1 MKKFNEMAAYVAS
14 MLALIALMF
23 YFGIMA
29 RTLGDKLEAT
39 EYSLQ
44 ATSEELA
51 AAQDE
56 LANTNEMLRIEE
68 EKVVE
73 MSENI
78 GRISAELDAANAT
91 IETLSGD
98 EYQLVYMGEFK
109 ISYYCD
115 QRFNHICGGSGVTAS
130 GKPTEVGVTAAADWD
145 VLPRGSMVYIN
156 GVGFREIQDVGGG
169 VNGNHLDVLVETHD
183 EAINLGTDQEGVWLL
198 VKNN

>member
-23 YFGIMA
+23 YFGIMV

-44 ATSEELA
+44 VTSEELTA
-51 AAQDE
+51 TQNE
-56 LANTNEMLRIEE
+56 LANTNERLRIEE

-73 MSENI
+73 MSENV

-91 IETLSGD
+91 IETLSSD
-98 EYQLVYMGEFK
+98 EYKLVYMGEFK

-130 GKPTEVGVTAAADWD
+130 GKPTEVGMTAAADWD

-169 VNGNHLDVLVETHD
+169 VNGNHVDVLVETHD